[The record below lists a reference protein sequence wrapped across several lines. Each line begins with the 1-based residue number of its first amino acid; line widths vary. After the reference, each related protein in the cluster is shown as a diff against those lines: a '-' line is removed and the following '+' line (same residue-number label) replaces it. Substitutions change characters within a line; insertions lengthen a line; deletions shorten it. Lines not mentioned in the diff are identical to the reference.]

1 MRAVL
6 TVIGKDK
13 VGIVAGVSQSLTTL
27 NINIVDMTQTIMQDY
42 FTMMMIL
49 DMDKQTS
56 FDYIRQELD
65 KTGQQLGVKISI
77 QNEEIFNTMHKLG

>member
-13 VGIVAGVSQSLTTL
+13 VGIVAGVGQSLATL

-77 QNEEIFNTMHKLG
+77 QNEEIFNAMHKLG

>member
-1 MRAVL
+1 RAVL

-13 VGIVAGVSQSLTTL
+13 VGIVAGVSQSLATL

-77 QNEEIFNTMHKLG
+77 QNEEIFNAMHKLG